1 MAKLVRGPKSGGFP
15 GIDFRSQINAT
26 AAEDAWTD
34 RLDWRRGLEAKL
46 PTNNVFVKIETRM
59 LSEHDFPKLAV
70 TQQLQP
76 QSSYLPPP
84 SLAAGRGRPTLLF

>member
-26 AAEDAWTD
+26 AAEDAGTGWTD
-34 RLDWRRGLEAKL
+34 WRGLEAKL

-70 TQQLQP
+70 TQQLRTRTAARP
-76 QSSYLPPP
+76 VISLSPSSSVERGP
-84 SLAAGRGRPTLLF
+84 LA

>member
-26 AAEDAWTD
+26 AAEDAWTAWT
-34 RLDWRRGLEAKL
+34 DWRGLEAKL

-70 TQQLQP
+70 TQQLRAVI
-76 QSSYLPPP
+76 SLSP
-84 SLAAGRGRPTLLF
+84 SFSVERGPLA

>member
-59 LSEHDFPKLAV
+59 LSEHDFPKLGV
-70 TQQLQP
+70 TQQLRAAARP
-76 QSSYLPPP
+76 VISLSP
-84 SLAAGRGRPTLLF
+84 SFSVERGPLA

>member
-26 AAEDAWTD
+26 AAEDAWID

-70 TQQLQP
+70 TQQLRAAARP
-76 QSSYLPPP
+76 VISLSP
-84 SLAAGRGRPTLLF
+84 SFSVERGPLA

>member
-34 RLDWRRGLEAKL
+34 LRGLEAKL

-59 LSEHDFPKLAV
+59 LSEHDFPNLAV
-70 TQQLQP
+70 TQQLRTAARP
-76 QSSYLPPP
+76 VISLSPSSV
-84 SLAAGRGRPTLLF
+84 